1 MLQTTTITRKWQM
14 TIPRGIREILGLT
27 DPGRF
32 VIEVV
37 DKKEKLIR
45 IKKRPTFL
53 TLAGSLPA
61 KNKDGQELEV
71 EKVREIMENAY
82 KRE

>member
-1 MLQTTTITRKWQM
+1 MLQATTITQKWQM
-14 TIPRGIREILGLT
+14 TIPKGIREILGLT

-53 TLAGSLPA
+53 ALAGSLPA

-71 EKVREIMENAY
+71 EKVRDIMENAY